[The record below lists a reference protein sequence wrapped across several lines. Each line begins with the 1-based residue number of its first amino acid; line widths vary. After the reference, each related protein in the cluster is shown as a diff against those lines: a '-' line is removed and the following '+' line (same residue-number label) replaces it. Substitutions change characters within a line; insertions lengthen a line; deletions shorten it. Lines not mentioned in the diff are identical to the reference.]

1 MATNFKADISETER
15 FFRIFYYVSEIYV
28 KFEVFWKKKISLI
41 AKVLKKLLTAKKVA
55 T

>member
-1 MATNFKADISETER
+1 MATSFKADISKTER

-28 KFEVFWKKKISLI
+28 KFEVFRKKISLI